1 MYKVLR
7 GTPVPLKHLHDGNTH
22 LPWQVFA
29 DLVSNASRFFDEVDL
44 RETGRRSWRFQPLLS
59 HGNVGRIMFK
69 TRDQYLA
76 SYGPSGFF
84 SRHFPMDTSI
94 RQAAGRRLAISIT
107 MKDGAQPCHPFYTV
121 LAGQMEGL
129 TEALGLVPAS
139 VALKPVARGG
149 FYIVDYPEEGNTALV
164 VRQVMAW
171 MAAPRLINREFAVLQ
186 RAHEE
191 LASDYKM
198 ALEEK
203 RTAAIHHGEQASSHH
218 LVSAHT
224 DNVAWR
230 AAREGKI
237 TYASPSGERQ
247 PGYGEEELEQKTA
260 DYRAI
265 TDSAPDA
272 IVTFDAA
279 NKITYANP
287 ASGNVFG
294 YRGVS
299 LLGMNIK
306 ELMPATLGGT
316 RLEEMYLADRFI
328 SAARIVLQGVRK
340 DRSLVPLEAT
350 FTGHE
355 LNGEQ
360 FKTCIAHDVTHRTLA
375 ERKQQELEAQLYAVQ
390 KIDSIGQLSSGI
402 AHDFNNL
409 LAAII
414 GYADLV
420 LQAGFSVETTGHL
433 EEIKKAGER
442 GADMTRKLLTFSG
455 QQAMEPGLID
465 ANELIEGVRD
475 IISRLLPKNIEVS
488 FTSEVEDVFLMADR
502 TQLEQVLINLAVN
515 ARDAMSTGGK
525 FEMSLAI
532 TRPEGRQGDYLLL
545 EARDTGTGMDEETL
559 TRIFEP
565 FYTTKPAGQGT
576 GLGLAIVF
584 GIVNQHKG
592 FVRVESELGTGTG
605 FLVYLP
611 TSEGRALF
619 ETENETETEAAE
631 VQGGSETILMVE
643 DNEDVRHLANL
654 ILTRAGYKVIEAVDG
669 QEGVDIF
676 LARPEDIDLILM
688 DIVMPVMGGETAADI
703 MRSRGARIVFTTGY
717 ADRDAHT
724 RFIHERSL
732 ALITKPYSVD
742 LLLTGVRTAL
752 DGRTSEQGEYK
763 EANRLNT
770 RR

>member
-7 GTPVPLKHLHDGNTH
+7 GTPVPLKHLLNSNTH
-22 LPWQVFA
+22 VPWQVFA

-44 RETGRRSWRFQPLLS
+44 RETGRQSWRFQPLLS

-69 TRDQYLA
+69 TWNQYLA
-76 SYGPSGFF
+76 SYGPNGFF
-84 SRHFPMDTSI
+84 SRHFPMDTGI
-94 RQAAGRRLAISIT
+94 RQAAGRRLVISMA

-129 TEALGLVPAS
+129 TEALGLAPAA
-139 VALKPVARGG
+139 VTLKPAARGA
-149 FYIVDYPEEGNTALV
+149 FYIVDYPEEGNTARV
-164 VRQVMAW
+164 VRQFMAW
-171 MAAPRLINREFAVLQ
+171 MAAPRLITREFAVLQ

-191 LASDYKM
+191 LAGDYKM
-198 ALEEK
+198 ALEDK
-203 RTAAIHHGEQASSHH
+203 HTADIRHGEQASSHR
-218 LVSAHT
+218 LVDAQADKVMWKAT
-224 DNVAWR
+224 
-230 AAREGKI
+230 REGGA
-237 TYASPSGERQ
+237 TYVSPPAEQ
-247 PGYGEEELEQKTA
+247 LPGYEEEEFKQTTA
-260 DYRAI
+260 GYRAI

-287 ASGNVFG
+287 AAGNVFG
-294 YRGVS
+294 YRGGG
-299 LLGMNIK
+299 LLGMNIR
-306 ELMPATLGGT
+306 ELMPATLGDA
-316 RLEEMYLADRFI
+316 RLGEVYLADRFI
-328 SAARIVLQGVRK
+328 SATGIVLQGVRK

-355 LNGEQ
+355 LDGEQ

-375 ERKQQELEAQLYAVQ
+375 EREQRALEAQLYAVQ

-402 AHDFNNL
+402 VHDFNNL

-420 LQAGFSVETTGHL
+420 LKAGFGAETAGHL

-455 QQAMEPGLID
+455 QQVMEHGLLD
-465 ANELIEGVRD
+465 ANELIEGVGGL
-475 IISRLLPKNIEVS
+475 ISRLLPKNIEVS
-488 FTSEVEDVFLMADR
+488 FTSKVEDVFLMADR
-502 TQLEQVLINLAVN
+502 TQLGQVLINLAVN
-515 ARDAMSTGGK
+515 ARDAMPAGGK
-525 FEMSLAI
+525 FEMSLTT

-559 TRIFEP
+559 ARIFEP
-565 FYTTKPAGQGT
+565 FYTTKPTGQGT
-576 GLGLAIVF
+576 GLGLAMVF

-592 FVRVESELGTGTG
+592 FVRVESEPGVGTG

-611 TSEGRALF
+611 VSECRAPAS
-619 ETENETETEAAE
+619 TAAPTAAAE
-631 VQGGSETILMVE
+631 VQGGSETILVVE

-669 QEGVDIF
+669 REGVSIF
-676 LARPEDIDLILM
+676 LAHPKDIDLILM

-703 MRSRGARIVFTTGY
+703 MRSRVAGARIVFTTGY

-724 RFIHERSL
+724 RFVHERNL
-732 ALITKPYSVD
+732 TLITKPYGAD
-742 LLLTGVRTAL
+742 LLLAGVRAAL
-752 DGRTSEQGEYK
+752 DGHTLEQGEDK
-763 EANRLNT
+763 EAGQPGIRQ
-770 RR
+770 